1 MELWRERFC
10 RIIPERF
17 DPNADLQVVHFARM
31 RNDAYAADFILP
43 QGIGSTLY
51 INLPGRSAGTL
62 QSFTIHRGFRE
73 CFTRREVSVAAH
85 LRRHLVNL
93 YRLAWRLDQADR
105 ERFCAS
111 ELAKAAG
118 RLSAREAEV
127 AGYLCRRITVRDIA
141 LRMRLSSRTVET
153 YVERI
158 YAKTG
163 VMDRGAFLRRMQRET
178 MSPLNRAA
186 QPCNADIQG
195 RAVPLRPYSPPRRAE
210 AERNIIARR
219 NSSAL
224 PEK

>member
-1 MELWRERFC
+1 M
-10 RIIPERF
+10 
-17 DPNADLQVVHFARM
+17 
-31 RNDAYAADFILP
+31 
-43 QGIGSTLY
+43 
-51 INLPGRSAGTL
+51 
-62 QSFTIHRGFRE
+62 
-73 CFTRREVSVAAH
+73 
-85 LRRHLVNL
+85 
-93 YRLAWRLDQADR
+93 
-105 ERFCAS
+105 
-111 ELAKAAG
+111 
-118 RLSAREAEV
+118 SAREAEV